1 MGHGVQRKEHFIT
14 SGGSEALELAALTLC
29 DPGDEILVFE
39 PFYANYNSFAKIAG
53 AHVRAVPTSAET
65 GYRLPDQETVEKYI
79 TNKTRLI
86 LLTNPGNPTG
96 VVYNKKE
103 MDMIAAVVKKH
114 GLALIADEVYR
125 EFVYDGAYTSF
136 GTYDDL
142 ADNLIIVD
150 SVSKRYSACGARIG
164 CLLCKMMTLP
174 PRLINSARPA
184 SACLQWSRWEQ
195 PLSTIRRNPIW
206 KR

>member
-1 MGHGVQRKEHFIT
+1 M
-14 SGGSEALELAALTLC
+14 
-29 DPGDEILVFE
+29 
-39 PFYANYNSFAKIAG
+39 
-53 AHVRAVPTSAET
+53 
-65 GYRLPDQETVEKYI
+65 EKYI

-184 SACLQWSRWEQ
+184 SACLQ
-195 PLSTIRRNPIW
+195 
-206 KR
+206 